1 MKERRKRPNTSQ
13 YLISRPLDQEA
24 CTLPRAAA
32 TTTQGISLE
41 SYSVTYTRATFDNL
55 ALFSTFQDDCTL
67 KEFDFENATFT
78 PGTCGY
84 LCPTKS
90 VIKLKPRFV
99 EYKVMWPNRAAGLG
113 IAGSNLTYY

>member
-1 MKERRKRPNTSQ
+1 M
-13 YLISRPLDQEA
+13 PLKP
-24 CTLPRAAA
+24 LA
-32 TTTQGISLE
+32 T
-41 SYSVTYTRATFDNL
+41 
-55 ALFSTFQDDCTL
+55 LFSTFQDDCTL

-113 IAGSNLTYY
+113 IAGSNPTYYSSLSYVSLSMKER